1 LVSNVERP
9 EFQALTELERVLQ
22 HVKDELASWRRRALK
37 AEAHRAEMGMDHDVV
52 ATRERIRELEL
63 ENEQVNG
70 RLQAART
77 RVDDLLT
84 RLKFLEEQVRL
95 EEQAR

>member
-1 LVSNVERP
+1 MSNAERP
-9 EFQALTELERVLQ
+9 EIQALTELERVLQ

-37 AEAHRAEMGMDHDVV
+37 AEARRAEMGIDHDVV

-63 ENEQVNG
+63 ENEQTNG

-77 RVDDLLT
+77 RVDDLLV

-95 EEQAR
+95 EGQAK

>member
-1 LVSNVERP
+1 VSNAERP
-9 EFQALTELERVLQ
+9 EIQALTELERVLQ

-37 AEAHRAEMGMDHDVV
+37 AEARRAEMGIDHDVV

-63 ENEQVNG
+63 ENEQTNG

-77 RVDDLLT
+77 RVDDLLV

-95 EEQAR
+95 EGQAK